1 MITALDLVKS
11 AKQNIKECS
20 NVELCRAIDS
30 KKLIIDVREA
40 DEYNLGFIAHSINVP
55 RGLIEFAITDHPK
68 VKPYLNQED
77 ISKTEIYLY
86 CKSGGRSAL
95 AAQSLINLGFKNAY
109 SLAGGI
115 MNWEKQGLKID
126 TSNHYEY

>member
-11 AKQNIKECS
+11 AKANINECTS
-20 NVELCRAIDS
+20 TALCGAIDN

-40 DEYNLGFIAHSINVP
+40 DEYNLGFIAHAIHVP

-68 VKPYLNQED
+68 LKPLLNQSD
-77 ISKTEIYLY
+77 ISNTEIYLY

-95 AAQSLINLGFKNAY
+95 AAQSLVSLGFKNVY

-115 MNWEKQGLKID
+115 MSWEKQGFKID